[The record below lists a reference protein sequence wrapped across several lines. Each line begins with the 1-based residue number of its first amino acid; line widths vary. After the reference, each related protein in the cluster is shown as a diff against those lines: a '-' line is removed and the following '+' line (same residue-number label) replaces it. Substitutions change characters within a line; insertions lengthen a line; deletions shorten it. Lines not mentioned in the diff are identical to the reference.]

1 MTVLADNFRIASNI
15 VQRDVKILFSD
26 SFLVAIMFANFAIDL
41 FVTAATFGRLV
52 PPSSGI
58 PDYFKFIA
66 PGSNFVTCSV
76 AAFQS
81 GRDIWRE
88 RYIKDLTSYL
98 LSLPASRR
106 LWSVSRVAG
115 GVARS
120 LIATFPGTLTIC
132 YLYGILLDPRILGAF
147 SIVGLF
153 SLGVVGIS
161 MAVSAYA
168 SSIEV
173 FVTVRSTVQL
183 YFSFFSTLF
192 FSPDVFPAFL
202 RPIVLANPMTWAVEA
217 FRQLSKPG
225 VGLGPASV
233 LVVPSLAFAALGTI
247 VYLYHN
253 QL

>member
-1 MTVLADNFRIASNI
+1 MTSITSGLRMSSTI
-15 VQRDVKILFSD
+15 VQRDIKILFSD

-52 PPSSGI
+52 PSTAR
-58 PDYFKFIA
+58 PDYFLLIA

-98 LSLPASRR
+98 LSLPSPRG

-115 GVARS
+115 GVSRS

-132 YLYGILLDPRILGAF
+132 YLYRILFDFRVFGAF
-147 SIVGLF
+147 LIVGLF

-168 SSIEV
+168 SSIAV
-173 FVTVRSTVQL
+173 FVTIRSTVQL
-183 YFSFFSTLF
+183 YFTFFSTLF
-192 FSPDVFPAFL
+192 FQPSDFPDVL
-202 RPIVLANPMTWAVEA
+202 RPLVQANPMTWAVEA
-217 FRQLSKPG
+217 FRQLRQQG
-225 VGLGPASV
+225 AGFGPVAV
-233 LVVPSLAFAALGTI
+233 LVVPSIVFATLGII
-247 VYLYHN
+247 VYLHHN
-253 QL
+253 RL

>member
-1 MTVLADNFRIASNI
+1 MTALADNFRIASNI
-15 VQRDVKILFSD
+15 VQRDIKILFSD

-41 FVTAATFGRLV
+41 VGTAATFGRLV

-58 PDYFKFIA
+58 PSYFQFIA

-132 YLYGILLDPRILGAF
+132 YLYGILLYL
-147 SIVGLF
+147 L
-153 SLGVVGIS
+153 
-161 MAVSAYA
+161 Y
-168 SSIEV
+168 IE
-173 FVTVRSTVQL
+173 
-183 YFSFFSTLF
+183 
-192 FSPDVFPAFL
+192 AFL
-202 RPIVLANPMTWAVEA
+202 FVVLI
-217 FRQLSKPG
+217 S
-225 VGLGPASV
+225 
-233 LVVPSLAFAALGTI
+233 
-247 VYLYHN
+247 H
-253 QL
+253 